1 MFDWL
6 DETMN
11 EVSYMYEEIQMIVT
25 FARPVMIFTAIIL
38 TVLLFLVLSLH
49 HKLNVTLK
57 NHKVLQSEIVDVK
70 NLLKGLN
77 PEEGKNV
84 ATVSSTT
91 SLEES
96 YRNYVDKNDK

>member
-38 TVLLFLVLSLH
+38 TVLLML
-49 HKLNVTLK
+49 
-57 NHKVLQSEIVDVK
+57 
-70 NLLKGLN
+70 
-77 PEEGKNV
+77 
-84 ATVSSTT
+84 
-91 SLEES
+91 
-96 YRNYVDKNDK
+96 